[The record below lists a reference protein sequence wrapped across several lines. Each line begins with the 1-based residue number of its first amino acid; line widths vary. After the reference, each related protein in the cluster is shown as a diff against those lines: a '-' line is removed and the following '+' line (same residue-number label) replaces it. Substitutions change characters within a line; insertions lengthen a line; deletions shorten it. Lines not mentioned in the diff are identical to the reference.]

1 MLCKK
6 LTVES
11 SCANLMVVFVSNPNK
26 TVPFWGHNNDGSD
39 TPVIWDYH
47 VFAIMKKTQ
56 PTDGAALKPSL
67 VFDLDARTFP
77 CPFDVYLGSTL
88 RASVKLLPR
97 FQRRYKVIPAD
108 EYLRLFA
115 SDRSHM
121 KTADSGWC
129 APPPS
134 WPCIVSQQGT
144 TMNLPQFWDME
155 EINYG
160 ANMSEDEFIHFF
172 S

>member
-1 MLCKK
+1 
-6 LTVES
+6 
-11 SCANLMVVFVSNPNK
+11 
-26 TVPFWGHNNDGSD
+26 
-39 TPVIWDYH
+39 
-47 VFAIMKKTQ
+47 
-56 PTDGAALKPSL
+56 
-67 VFDLDARTFP
+67 
-77 CPFDVYLGSTL
+77 
-88 RASVKLLPR
+88 
-97 FQRRYKVIPAD
+97 
-108 EYLRLFA
+108 
-115 SDRSHM
+115 M

-134 WPCIVSQQGT
+134 WPCIVSQQGIPMLLRDVGSHRITISITTTTKGT